1 MPENP
6 TKNTRPGEFNYV
18 GLNPDGTLDPD
29 ARMIIGDPNPDFTSS
44 LNLRLYHQSGFDFS
58 VLLYTV
64 YGNDIFSTRK
74 LESPSLQEGRRSDEH
89 TSELQSL
96 MRHSYAVFCLKKKQQ
111 T

>member
-44 LNLRLYHQSGFDFS
+44 LNLRLYHQSGFDFY

-64 YGNDIFSTRK
+64 YDNDIFLSRK
-74 LESPSLQEGRRSDEH
+74 LERHSLQEVRWIGR
-89 TSELQSL
+89 SEERREWRGGVGQCK
-96 MRHSYAVFCLKKKQQ
+96 H
-111 T
+111 